1 MSRISRRVPEV
12 LRRPEQ
18 GWSSLLLLLGLLT
31 VVGISLTDSRMI
43 DIGGQDRTE
52 SLLVVL
58 LAGGLIGFLLA
69 RSSIGVVRAHLIGA
83 AAAAFVLLMIVAAAV
98 QQSGTLLPAG
108 WAELQLWVSAL
119 GEKLDTGIAAFV
131 DDGTAQPPPEAT
143 FLVLG
148 AICWTTA
155 QFSAFSIFRYGRGGP
170 AVMATGVM
178 LFLNVA
184 LQALE
189 PAPDLL
195 PVWPMLAIFSALAM
209 LLLMRMQLTQ
219 QGYQW
224 ARRHIADTG
233 EVSRLFLRTGTLFV
247 ALTVLGASSMTLVAM
262 APPQEVDVGDLDD
275 ALDRVG
281 DEIGRWL
288 LPFIGVPAAGPG
300 QATVGDRVEIA
311 DKWEPSEG
319 VAFRAEVTE
328 GELLGNYWWISAHD
342 KFYGGGWESTV
353 IGNQDFDAGDPLE
366 IGADISG
373 QGRREVEALV
383 TFDSP
388 PWPGNVVSP
397 AEALEIDEPV
407 TAEFIDRAGGL
418 GTLVF
423 QDTRADTEKYRI
435 RASVQDYSFDVSG
448 LTAGAL
454 REAGDEYPESPGW
467 KDRYLQGAG
476 GDEASGLETRK
487 LARKLSEGR
496 DNAYDK
502 AIAVQDYLALELDY
516 SVNIRGLCGDLNS
529 PECLLTI
536 REGFCQQFAST
547 MVMVLR
553 EMDIP
558 ARFITGYLPGDD
570 KGGDGLSEVEG
581 AALHNWVEVYFP
593 GFGWIRFDPTP
604 RTEGYD
610 QARTA
615 FQDQESVVPV
625 GPEVPPSF
633 PPFDDTTSPEPT
645 AAPPEQTDRRDR
657 DRDDGALGAFL
668 IGGGIAGLLLLTT
681 FGLLFVRLRRLPK
694 GEGGLAFRGIV
705 SLATRLGY
713 GPHPSQTEYEYASS
727 LSETIP
733 SVRDDL
739 YLVADARVESAYGQR
754 EIGAERQVGLRRAYA
769 RIRTALLRLSLR
781 LRR

>member
-1 MSRISRRVPEV
+1 MSRIGRRVPEV

-31 VVGISLTDSRMI
+31 VVGISLADSRLI
-43 DIGGQDRTE
+43 DIGEQDRTG

-83 AAAAFVLLMIVAAAV
+83 GAAAFVLLMIVAAAV

-108 WAELQLWVSAL
+108 WAELQLWVSEL
-119 GEKLDTGIAAFV
+119 GVKLDAGIAEFV
-131 DDGTAQPPPEAT
+131 EDGTAQPPPEAT

-184 LQALE
+184 LHALE
-189 PAPDLL
+189 PAPDRL

-262 APPQEVDVGDLDD
+262 APPQDVKVGDLE
-275 ALDRVG
+275 ARFEAVG
-281 DEIGRWL
+281 QQIARWL
-288 LPFIGVPAAGPG
+288 EFIAVPVESPDQSALGGRLDVPLEWTPGAGIAFT
-300 QATVGDRVEIA
+300 ATSDDPLR
-311 DKWEPSEG
+311 
-319 VAFRAEVTE
+319 
-328 GELLGNYWWISAHD
+328 GNYWWAVAYREFNGRSWAPPDELDSVDYSTGTQLLTPADAGAGPRYPFSATITTGED
-342 KFYGGGWESTV
+342 RTTWKAVFRPAEAAEIGRDATAFVIDGGRGLGRIAFEQALKEDQSYTLESSVRDYGGGTESLTEYDL
-353 IGNQDFDAGDPLE
+353 QTAGDGYP
-366 IGADISG
+366 DW
-373 QGRREVEALV
+373 V
-383 TFDSP
+383 T
-388 PWPGNVVSP
+388 
-397 AEALEIDEPV
+397 E
-407 TAEFIDRAGGL
+407 
-418 GTLVF
+418 
-423 QDTRADTEKYRI
+423 
-435 RASVQDYSFDVSG
+435 
-448 LTAGAL
+448 
-454 REAGDEYPESPGW
+454 
-467 KDRYLQGAG
+467 RYLQGAYDIRITG
-476 GDEASGLETRK
+476 P
-487 LARKLSEGR
+487 LARAMADKIDQDY

-502 AIAVQDYLALELDY
+502 VSKVQRYLRDLEYDTNMGVCASELTA
-516 SVNIRGLCGDLNS
+516 
-529 PECLLTI
+529 ECLL
-536 REGFCQQFAST
+536 REGRGFCTYFAST
-547 MVMVLR
+547 MIVVLR
-553 EMDIP
+553 DMDIP
-558 ARFITGYLPGDD
+558 ARMIYGYLPG
-570 KGGDGLSEVEG
+570 KLSSGVWEVERQ
-581 AALHNWVEVYFP
+581 ALHNWVEVYFP
-593 GFGWIRFDPTP
+593 TYGWIRFDPTP
-604 RTEGYD
+604 GERLERYGQGPTDFDKG
-610 QARTA
+610 APPT
-615 FQDQESVVPV
+615 S
-625 GPEVPPSF
+625 GPEVSPLPTPDSVPSGLIEESTTA
-633 PPFDDTTSPEPT
+633 PDDLVPGGDGEG
-645 AAPPEQTDRRDR
+645 
-657 DRDDGALGAFL
+657 DDDALAAFL
-668 IGGGIAGLLLLTT
+668 IGGGIAGMLLLTT

-754 EIGAERQVGLRRAYA
+754 EIGADRQVGLRRAYA